1 MANQSGRTIS
11 FQLSTSNTDKLANVS
26 RLGDGHY
33 VQKLNPPVPVPFY
46 ASPKV
51 ALWSLSFS
59 NTFANVDHENFAN
72 DKLLWQVGANAPV
85 TLTIP
90 KGNYRMSDLEIAIAQ
105 QLRDTQA
112 AIWTQLNRDA
122 QAIKSRA
129 KDSTIW
135 DLDSVPHAIAGV
147 ADPAVASQW
156 SDVGAD
162 GTAPLTFLELQQLA
176 RNHKTLIDLMSP
188 IKRYVKPVTL
198 RHNPQ
203 TNRIECIL
211 LGNSSFAKGSTLATE
226 MLGFDEGQLAN
237 GANNRFKQNALVE
250 DSVWEGTTA
259 PAAKTANYALVPANS
274 LSVPAKPDTVPTA
287 NRAAL
292 IDNVR
297 QISVHLP
304 GLAAGSY
311 DRDGQLTGAQVASVP
326 IRAAPGDSEAY
337 EVNNPLWMPCTIA
350 GSYVDSIEWY
360 ITNEVGKRIDNQ
372 NGHMEATIVLQWPA
386 PSGEAA
392 PPSSF
397 SAKTDL
403 SRVVQAWSGL
413 KK

>member
-1 MANQSGRTIS
+1 
-11 FQLSTSNTDKLANVS
+11 
-26 RLGDGHY
+26 
-33 VQKLNPPVPVPFY
+33 
-46 ASPKV
+46 
-51 ALWSLSFS
+51 
-59 NTFANVDHENFAN
+59 
-72 DKLLWQVGANAPV
+72 
-85 TLTIP
+85 
-90 KGNYRMSDLEIAIAQ
+90 
-105 QLRDTQA
+105 
-112 AIWTQLNRDA
+112 
-122 QAIKSRA
+122 
-129 KDSTIW
+129 
-135 DLDSVPHAIAGV
+135 
-147 ADPAVASQW
+147 
-156 SDVGAD
+156 
-162 GTAPLTFLELQQLA
+162 
-176 RNHKTLIDLMSP
+176 
-188 IKRYVKPVTL
+188 
-198 RHNPQ
+198 
-203 TNRIECIL
+203 
-211 LGNSSFAKGSTLATE
+211 
-226 MLGFDEGQLAN
+226 
-237 GANNRFKQNALVE
+237 
-250 DSVWEGTTA
+250 
-259 PAAKTANYALVPANS
+259 
-274 LSVPAKPDTVPTA
+274 VPTA

-386 PSGEAA
+386 PTGEAA

>member
-1 MANQSGRTIS
+1 M
-11 FQLSTSNTDKLANVS
+11 
-26 RLGDGHY
+26 
-33 VQKLNPPVPVPFY
+33 
-46 ASPKV
+46 
-51 ALWSLSFS
+51 
-59 NTFANVDHENFAN
+59 DHENFAN

-211 LGNSSFAKGSTLATE
+211 LGNSSFAKGSTVATE
-226 MLGFDEGQLAN
+226 MLGFDEDQLAN
-237 GANNRFKQNALVE
+237 GANNRFRQNALVE

-311 DRDGQLTGAQVASVP
+311 DRDGQMTGAQVASVP